1 MDSTRKITT
10 AGDIATLAR
19 LAQYGAATLGLDVG
33 GVERLL
39 AEYRRQSRLDA
50 DEALLTQLAL
60 HAVAAAWRGAR

>member
-1 MDSTRKITT
+1 
-10 AGDIATLAR
+10 
-19 LAQYGAATLGLDVG
+19 VG